1 MDKEQALREWKKG
14 KEARVAPPP
23 EGKRMS
29 LFTMRLDSNTLR
41 ALVELGRTEGVGPS
55 VIARRIL
62 QEGVKKR
69 GADLSFETEV
79 QQVFERI
86 LRYGYN
92 PPR

>member
-1 MDKEQALREWKKG
+1 MALEKWEKG
-14 KEARVAPPP
+14 SKAKVAPPP

-29 LFTMRLDSNTLR
+29 LFTLRLDQATLR
-41 ALVELGRTEGVGPS
+41 ALVELGRREGVGPS

-69 GADLSFETEV
+69 GADLSFEAEV

-86 LRYGYN
+86 LRYGYD
-92 PPR
+92 PPH